1 MRPVFNKPMITVF
14 ALIGILSI
22 TPREIEP
29 ELKFGKLARFAGN
42 PELAVRLVVVLL
54 IYALGALEAEA
65 AEFHLSDGSVIVGTI
80 VSLADGEDLVVDTA
94 HMDEVTIEWD
104 AIEEIRGTQ
113 VVDVV
118 TFDNRRFIGT
128 VTFDDNNMSVAGE
141 DNVEIAP
148 EDVFSIDEINE
159 SFQDGLAAYTDLGMN
174 LVRGNNRVTQVNIGA
189 GVSYEGR
196 DFETAIDV
204 STIMNEQA
212 ETADTRR
219 NTFGARYTYDFGAR
233 WQGNAFYQFES
244 DEQQGLDGR
253 SLLGGFI
260 SNRLVNTRHQ
270 RFSVYGG
277 FAVNSEK
284 FEAQPRTE
292 TPEGLI
298 GFAYRLRSAADIDAT
313 LVFFPN
319 LEESDRMRSQFDG
332 TLTVDLFS
340 DLDFKVTVY
349 NRYDSAP
356 PPGNE
361 KNDSG
366 LTLGLSWEY

>member
-1 MRPVFNKPMITVF
+1 M
-14 ALIGILSI
+14 
-22 TPREIEP
+22 
-29 ELKFGKLARFAGN
+29 
-42 PELAVRLVVVLL
+42 RLVVGFLIVTLGVL
-54 IYALGALEAEA
+54 ETEA
-65 AEFHLSDGSVIVGTI
+65 AEFHLRDGSVIVGTI
-80 VSLADGEDLVVDTA
+80 VSLVDGEDLVVDTA
-94 HMDEVTIEWD
+94 HMDEVTIDWG
-104 AIEEIRGTQ
+104 AIEEIRGTE

-128 VTFDDNNMSVAGE
+128 VTFDDSSISIAGD
-141 DNVEIAP
+141 DNFEVAP
-148 EDVFSIDEINE
+148 EDVFSIDDVNE
-159 SFQDGLAAYTDLGMN
+159 SFWESLDAYTDVGMN

-204 STIMNEQA
+204 STIVNEQA

-219 NTFGARYTYDFGAR
+219 NTFAARYTHDFNAR

-260 SNRLVNTRHQ
+260 SNRLANSRRQ
-270 RFSVYGG
+270 RFSVFGG

-284 FEAQPRTE
+284 FEAQSRTE

-313 LVFFPN
+313 LTFFPN
-319 LEESDRMRSQFDG
+319 LEESGRMRSQFDG
-332 TLTVDLFS
+332 TLSFDLFS

-366 LTLGLSWEY
+366 VTLALSWDY

>member
-1 MRPVFNKPMITVF
+1 M
-14 ALIGILSI
+14 
-22 TPREIEP
+22 
-29 ELKFGKLARFAGN
+29 
-42 PELAVRLVVVLL
+42 RLVVGTL
-54 IYALGALEAEA
+54 IVALGFSGAEA
-65 AEFHLSDGSVIVGTI
+65 AEFHLRDGSVIVGTI
-80 VSLADGEDLVVDTA
+80 VSLVDGDDLVVDTA
-94 HMDEVTIEWD
+94 HMDKVTIEWG

-118 TFDNRRFIGT
+118 TFDGRRFIGT
-128 VTFDDNNMSVAGE
+128 VTFDEGNVTITGE
-141 DNVEIAP
+141 DDVEVAP
-148 EDVFSIDEINE
+148 RDVFSIDEINE
-159 SFQDGLAAYTDLGMN
+159 SFWEGLGAYTDLGMN
-174 LVRGNNRVTQVNIGA
+174 VVRGNNRVTQLNVGT

-196 DFETAIDV
+196 DFKV
-204 STIMNEQA
+204 SVDASSIINEQA
-212 ETADTRR
+212 ETQDTRR
-219 NTFGARYTYDFGAR
+219 NTFSTAYSHDFSTR
-233 WQGNAFYQFES
+233 WQGSAFYQFES

-260 SNRLVNTRHQ
+260 SNRLVNSRHQ
-270 RFSVYGG
+270 RFSIYGG

-284 FEAQPRTE
+284 FDAQPRTE

-298 GFAYRLRSAADIDAT
+298 GFAYRLRWAADIDARLT
-313 LVFFPN
+313 FFPN

-332 TLTVDLFS
+332 TMSFDLFS

-366 LTLGLSWEY
+366 LTLALSWEY